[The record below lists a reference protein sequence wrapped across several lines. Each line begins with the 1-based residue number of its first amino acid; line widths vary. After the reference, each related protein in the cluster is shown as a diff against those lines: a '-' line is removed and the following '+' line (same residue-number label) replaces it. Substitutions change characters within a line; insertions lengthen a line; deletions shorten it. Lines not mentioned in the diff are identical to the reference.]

1 MWQVNKLNK
10 INKRSCS
17 RIAAFCSWS
26 GPDVKGR
33 RNRVLSVFR
42 QPTVINVV
50 RQLHTGTKLKRLWVL
65 ERCSGKST
73 LASHQC
79 GPGSN
84 PGVDA
89 ICGLSLLLVLS
100 LAPRGFSPGT
110 PEFPSPQKP
119 TLPNSNSI
127 WNTWK
132 HLIGFLR
139 TPKSSVGEQIK
150 TNYNYKLQGNI
161 STHWTAL
168 KPSINSRWI
177 FRCSWQN
184 FTPCAKALFNSYKT
198 NVILINLWL
207 EKLPANTNLTQ

>member
-1 MWQVNKLNK
+1 M
-10 INKRSCS
+10 
-17 RIAAFCSWS
+17 
-26 GPDVKGR
+26 
-33 RNRVLSVFR
+33 
-42 QPTVINVV
+42 INVV

-100 LAPRGFSPGT
+100 LAARGFSPGT
-110 PEFPSPQKP
+110 SVFPSPQKQ
-119 TLPNSNSI
+119 TLLNCNSF
-127 WNTWK
+127 WNARTRFSE
-132 HLIGFLR
+132 FLR

-150 TNYNYKLQGNI
+150 TNYNYKLKGNI

-168 KPSINSRWI
+168 KPSINSRLI

-184 FTPCAKALFNSYKT
+184 FTPCAKALFNS
-198 NVILINLWL
+198 
-207 EKLPANTNLTQ
+207 